1 MAPMTQAAE
10 SHPSVTVYTPARL
23 ALYDLFIL
31 GFSCRFVW
39 RCPKR
44 HFLALYDRYTS
55 ARHLDVG
62 VGTGYFLDRC
72 RFPAD
77 RPQLTL
83 LDLSEACLTKA
94 SQRLARYSPQVVK
107 ANVLEPLEL
116 GSARFGSVGLNGV
129 LHCLPGT
136 LETKAVVFQHL
147 KPFVEEGGLVFG
159 STILGQGVEHGR
171 LARKAL
177 ALYNREGIFT
187 NLGDDPAGLERVLA
201 SEFSEHRV
209 ERRGSFAL
217 FVARR

>member
-1 MAPMTQAAE
+1 MTQGAE

-31 GFSCRFVW
+31 GLSCRFVW

-44 HFLALYDRYTS
+44 HFLALYDRYAS

-62 VGTGYFLDRC
+62 VGTGYFLHRC
-72 RFPAD
+72 SFPAE

-83 LDLSEACLTKA
+83 LDLSEACLDKA
-94 SQRLARYSPQVVK
+94 SRRLARYSPRVVK

-116 GSARFGSVGLNGV
+116 GPASFRSVALNGL

-136 LETKAVVFQHL
+136 LETKATVFQHL
-147 KPFVEEGGLVFG
+147 KPFVDENEGVVFG
-159 STILGQGVEHGR
+159 STILGHGVKHGR

-177 ALYNREGIFT
+177 QLYNREGIFT
-187 NLGDDPAGLERVLA
+187 NLEDDLAGLKRALA
-201 SEFSEHRV
+201 NEFSDHHV
-209 ERRGSFAL
+209 ETRGSFAL